1 MSLVE
6 VLVAILLLGVILSA
20 SASSLIQFS
29 RTAADNERRVQATAL
44 LNRLHEEMQAL
55 PWVDA
60 VLYEDELVELLAA
73 FEDETEGEEWTGTS
87 ALEGLEFDGLTWSF
101 EGEEVVVLPGPGT
114 DGRRTEVPSV
124 HEPEGIVVDGRNY
137 EVVRLITW
145 NQRDPEIKRFTTI
158 VRWRLYNRV
167 YEERFFSLRAA
178 TASEAGDPERPR
190 VVQFHVGP
198 SPMELVDLGDS
209 APAQNSEDIQI
220 LVRFSR
226 GVNSATLRF
235 QSVHVPPSPE
245 SLVLHDRELALTPY
259 ITDDDGLHLGFYGTV
274 PATSRTFP
282 NGSWPFTV
290 DGVLGADTFTGRTAM
305 EFFGG
310 SIEQEDVGLE
320 PSQDE
325 EPVEDPDP
333 DPGLYLGPILIDSLT
348 FAPTT
353 VCTNVDGHLVDDV
366 IVTAFIRGLE
376 NNNAIVSIAYS
387 TDGVPASQNMV
398 ADAPDTFGPDG
409 ATFRLVL
416 EAGSSHG
423 FVPRIQSGNSE
434 QQRRDETAFTVSA
447 SRIQGGGSAT
457 LDTAPSKLTVL
468 GHLHNSCN

>member
-124 HEPEGIVVDGRNY
+124 YEPEGIVVDGRNY

-167 YEERFFSLRAA
+167 YEERYFSLRAA

-190 VVQFHVGP
+190 VVQFHMGP
-198 SPMELVDLGDS
+198 SPMLLEEINEPD
-209 APAQNSEDIQI
+209 QNAEDIQI
-220 LVRFSR
+220 LVRFSQ
-226 GVNSATLRF
+226 GVSSATLRYE
-235 QSVHVPPSPE
+235 SVQIISYPDD
-245 SLVLHDRELALTPY
+245 LVLAARELPLTPY
-259 ITDDDGLHLGFYGTV
+259 ITDEVSGLHLAFQGTI
-274 PATSRTFP
+274 PAGTRTFP
-282 NGSWPFTV
+282 VATWPF
-290 DGVLGADTFTGRTAM
+290 GVEGTLGSDTYTGRTAM

-310 SIEQEDVGLE
+310 SIAPEDVGLDPEAPE
-320 PSQDE
+320 PQP
-325 EPVEDPDP
+325 EPEGDP
-333 DPGLYLGPILIDSLT
+333 YLGPIHIDTLAFT
-348 FAPTT
+348 PTT
-353 VCTNVDGHLVDDV
+353 VCTDVDGNLVEDV
-366 IVTAFIRGLE
+366 TVTAFIRGLE
-376 NNNAIVSIAYS
+376 RDNASVTIAYS
-387 TDGVPASQNMV
+387 VGGVPASQSMQ
-398 ADAPDTFGPDG
+398 ATAPDTFGPSG
-409 ATFRLVL
+409 ETFKLVL
-416 EAGSSHG
+416 QAGSSHG
-423 FVPRIQSGNSE
+423 FVPEIQSGNSE
-434 QQRRDETAFTVSA
+434 QQRRDETAFTVTA
-447 SRIQGGGSAT
+447 SRPNGDGTVAT
-457 LDTAPSKLTVL
+457 RDTAPEKLTVL
-468 GHLHNSCN
+468 GHLNNSCS